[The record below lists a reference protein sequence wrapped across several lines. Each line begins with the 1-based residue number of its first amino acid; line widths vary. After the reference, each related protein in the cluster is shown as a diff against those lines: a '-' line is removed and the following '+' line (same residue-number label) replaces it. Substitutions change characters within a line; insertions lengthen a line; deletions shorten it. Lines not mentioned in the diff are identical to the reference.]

1 MSGLVTLIPSYR
13 LRSRKPCQRSD
24 LGHPGHRRYAV
35 GMTDS
40 PLSPQEI
47 RAAAAA
53 HDELGPE
60 YSDAVVA
67 SFLER
72 IDEGITA
79 RTNARLASMRQ
90 PEPPA
95 EPGDRRT
102 LLKGVAVGIGI
113 SGIAAFMVGG
123 NADERLHRLLWVL
136 LILAVVCTVGASWA
150 GRQLRSRRAVRRTI
164 PIPGN
169 NRHMI

>member
-1 MSGLVTLIPSYR
+1 
-13 LRSRKPCQRSD
+13 
-24 LGHPGHRRYAV
+24 
-35 GMTDS
+35 MTDS

-72 IDEGITA
+72 VDEEITA
-79 RTNARLASMRQ
+79 RADARLAGMRQ
-90 PEPPA
+90 AEPPA

-102 LLKGVAVGIGI
+102 LLNGVAVGIGI
-113 SGIAAFMVGG
+113 SGIAAFVVGG

-136 LILAVVCTVGASWA
+136 IVLALVCTVGAGWA
-150 GRQLRSRRAVRRTI
+150 GRQLRSRRAVGRTI
-164 PIPGN
+164 RVPGN
-169 NRHMI
+169 DRHMI